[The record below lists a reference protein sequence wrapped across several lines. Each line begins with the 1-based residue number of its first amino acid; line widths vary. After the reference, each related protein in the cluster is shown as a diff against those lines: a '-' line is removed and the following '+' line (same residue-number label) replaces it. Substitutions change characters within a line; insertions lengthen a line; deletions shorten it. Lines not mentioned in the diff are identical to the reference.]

1 MHYPVSV
8 AIMGILQGIGTLCVG
23 ILITIGF
30 IILAGKVWEW
40 LEKP

>member
-1 MHYPVSV
+1 MYHAV
-8 AIMGILQGIGTLCVG
+8 MGILQGIGMLCIG

-30 IILAGKVWEW
+30 IILVGRVWGW